1 MRQQL
6 LPACRN
12 WALDDAERLL
22 TDDVRSAPLF
32 MTELEKFSTSL
43 LGVEHTRTQ
52 FNFLFTCETYQGSII
67 TQVTD
72 DID

>member
-22 TDDVRSAPLF
+22 TDDVRSALLF

-43 LGVEHTRTQ
+43 LGVKHTRAPY
-52 FNFLFTCETYQGSII
+52 FFDFLITCESYQG
-67 TQVTD
+67 
-72 DID
+72 